1 MPYSRLSSMA
11 DFAFLKV
18 ATRIFAEYSSVTSL
32 DASRGSV
39 FASSSV
45 EESRRSTV
53 YKRGETI
60 IRTDSQL
67 SERVRGVGS
76 AAAAAAFRA
85 AVRAAA
91 ALAARALVFLVRHRQ
106 DHGRLRR
113 GQGGFLLAREH
124 LDEAGHGRF
133 VLEGTD
139 AYFWLS
145 S

>member
-1 MPYSRLSSMA
+1 MPYSRLRSMA

-39 FASSSV
+39 FASSSM

-60 IRTDSQL
+60 IPADSQL
-67 SERVRGVGS
+67 PERVASVGS
-76 AAAAAAFRA
+76 AAAAAAFLA

-91 ALAARALVFLVRHRQ
+91 AVVT
-106 DHGRLRR
+106 R
-113 GQGGFLLAREH
+113 GAF
-124 LDEAGHGRF
+124 
-133 VLEGTD
+133 
-139 AYFWLS
+139 
-145 S
+145 